1 MSAPEASEASRV
13 LVVGVDGV
21 RFDYLSPDVTPA
33 IWALGQ
39 AGFLAPVPVDDTTP
53 TWSGPCWATIATG
66 TGVAGHGIT
75 GNDLTGHRLAGHPDF
90 VTQATRAGLPTLL
103 AVSGWP
109 PLALAE
115 DGGPL
120 FAEAS
125 TREFVPVPQAS
136 LAWDEAGA
144 AGAAALAA
152 WEAADET
159 TTARAVSVLAAP
171 DPGEAAR
178 APDPAASA
186 RGAAARAP
194 GGGVPRVSFVYL
206 GAVDF
211 AGHATGTGGAYLTA
225 LRAADQRVGRL
236 LGVASLSSRERWTMV
251 VVTDHGHLDE
261 GGHGGREPE
270 VTTAWAAAAGPGIAP
285 GGPPLIT
292 RQDEVAPLVLAAAG
306 LTGTRAA
313 LLLRASRAVR
323 RHLLSAAPSYT

>member
-1 MSAPEASEASRV
+1 MSSAGHV
-13 LVVGVDGV
+13 LVIGVDGV
-21 RFDYLSPDVTPA
+21 RFDYLGPDATPV

-39 AGFLAPVPVDDTTP
+39 AGFLAPVPVDEATP

-66 TGVAGHGIT
+66 TGVAGHAIT
-75 GNDLTGHRLAGHPDF
+75 GNDLTGHRLAEHPDF
-90 VTQATRAGLPTLL
+90 VTRATRAGLPTLL

-125 TREFVPVPQAS
+125 TREFVPVPQDDLVWDQADAAS
-136 LAWDEAGA
+136 LAVWD
-144 AGAAALAA
+144 
-152 WEAADET
+152 AADEAIT
-159 TTARAVSVLAAP
+159 ERAEAILAADTARA
-171 DPGEAAR
+171 
-178 APDPAASA
+178 
-186 RGAAARAP
+186 
-194 GGGVPRVSFVYL
+194 PRVSFVYL

-211 AGHATGTGGAYLTA
+211 AGHAAGADDAYRTA

-236 LGVASLSSRERWTMV
+236 LDAVRGRPSYPREHWTAV

-285 GGPPLIT
+285 GAPPPIT
-292 RQDEVAPLVLAAAG
+292 RQDQVAALVLAASMI
-306 LTGTRAA
+306 LCT
-313 LLLRASRAVR
+313 
-323 RHLLSAAPSYT
+323 